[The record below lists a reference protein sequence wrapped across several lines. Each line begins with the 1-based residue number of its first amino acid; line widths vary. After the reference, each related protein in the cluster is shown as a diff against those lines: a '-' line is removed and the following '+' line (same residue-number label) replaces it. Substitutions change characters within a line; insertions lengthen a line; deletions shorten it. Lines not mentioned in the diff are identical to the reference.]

1 MGVNDGQASTI
12 IEYLVLVIVLLATIS
27 LNEAAGGNEEN
38 TLELTHISGNMILST
53 RSSMDG
59 LGLYEFQRGAR
70 ASVEMNVSA
79 VISEGCDTC
88 SSVPEGVRL
97 NGTVVIT
104 ELIDDAGRLGKV
116 EATLEVIYLYE
127 SIKSG
132 FISKEWVRIDWDA
145 GPASSQWDIIITHDP
160 PRWVPEGRDNA
171 AFISIDEGHESRNGP
186 WLFAKDMMSYSQN
199 IIGCIP
205 TSFTCD
211 GTTQHEFN
219 FTSSF
224 EQKRAPITIPHVAT
238 WAPIQTSVNMSGT
251 PVLMED
257 VRELLTTGEKRSDS
271 TPWCP
276 IAINGEALA
285 SWEMSSSNGI
295 NIAPMSTI
303 LSATGLPSGSFSPID
318 GMWTEIEN
326 ADEACAS
333 AIDEQGILII
343 GIYKHNA

>member
-1 MGVNDGQASTI
+1 MGVNDGQATTI
-12 IEYLVLVIVLLATIS
+12 VEYLVLAIVLMATIS
-27 LNEAAGGNEEN
+27 LNESANDDEEI
-38 TLELTHISGNMILST
+38 TLELTHISGDMILST

-59 LGLYEFQRGAR
+59 LGLYEFERGAR
-70 ASVEMNVSA
+70 ASIEMDVSA
-79 VISEGCDTC
+79 VISEGCETC
-88 SSVPEGVRL
+88 VNVPKGVRL

-127 SIKSG
+127 SVKSG
-132 FISKEWVRIDWDA
+132 FITKEWVRIDWDA
-145 GPASSQWDIIITHDP
+145 GPASSQWDVVITHDP

-171 AFISIDEGHESRNGP
+171 AFISIEDGRESRNGP
-186 WLFAKDMMSYSQN
+186 WLLVGEVIESSQN

-219 FTSSF
+219 FTSNF
-224 EQKRAPITIPHVAT
+224 EQRRVPQTIPHIAS
-238 WAPIQTSVNMSGT
+238 WAPIQTSGNMTGT

-257 VRELLTTGEKRSDS
+257 VRELLTTGERRSNA

-276 IAINGEALA
+276 MAINGEALA
-285 SWEMSSSNGI
+285 SWEMSSSDGV

-326 ADEACAS
+326 EDEACAS
-333 AIDEQGILII
+333 VIDEQGILII

>member
-1 MGVNDGQASTI
+1 MDVSEGRATTI
-12 IEYLVLVIVLLATIS
+12 IEYLVLAIVLLATIS
-27 LNEAAGGNEEN
+27 LNESTGEDEKT

-59 LGLYEFQRGAR
+59 LGLYEFERGAR
-70 ASVEMNVSA
+70 ASIEMDANA
-79 VISEGCDTC
+79 IISEGCETC

-104 ELIDDAGRLGKV
+104 ELIDNAGRLGKV

-132 FISKEWVRIDWDA
+132 FITKEWVHIDWDA
-145 GPASSQWDIIITHDP
+145 GPASSQWDLIITHNP

-171 AFISIDEGHESRNGP
+171 AFISIDEGRESRNGP
-186 WLFAKDMMSYSQN
+186 WLLVREMIEHSQN

-205 TSFTCD
+205 TSFTCAS
-211 GTTQHEFN
+211 TTQHEFN

-224 EQKRAPITIPHVAT
+224 EQRRDPITIPHIAT
-238 WAPIQTSVNMSGT
+238 WAPIQTSENMSGT

-257 VRELLTTGEKRSDS
+257 IRELLTTGERKGDS

-276 IAINGEALA
+276 VTINGKALA
-285 SWEMSSSNGI
+285 SWEMSAREGV
-295 NIAPMSTI
+295 NIAPMSTV
-303 LSATGLPSGSFSPID
+303 LGATGLPSGSFSPSD

-326 ADEACAS
+326 EDEACAS
-333 AIDEQGILII
+333 AIDKQGELII